1 MRMSSIE
8 VVFTGHYKSG
18 SPFYNYK
25 GLVSIPPLGMV
36 DDELT
41 MAECG
46 TASTL
51 TNVTMNCFTESKKLK
66 FGLKKCNKIHVGNQ
80 TIVCEELRV
89 HDDKGKIVQQ
99 DKYVGDVIAADG
111 SNQYNIK
118 ERVDKGYGIVN
129 EIISLLDEIPLGPH
143 RVSAGLKL
151 REAMFINGVLFNSE
165 TWYNIKNSELEKL
178 SSVD

>member
-1 MRMSSIE
+1 
-8 VVFTGHYKSG
+8 
-18 SPFYNYK
+18 
-25 GLVSIPPLGMV
+25 
-36 DDELT
+36 
-41 MAECG
+41 
-46 TASTL
+46 
-51 TNVTMNCFTESKKLK
+51 MNCFTESKKLK

-80 TIVCEELRV
+80 TIMCEELRV

-165 TWYNIKNSELEKL
+165 TWYNVKNSELEKL
-178 SSVD
+178 SSVDEYLIRSILEAASKTPIVPRNWKLFTKIHSETKTINVFTPYLT